1 MTIADT
7 PVDADPHAETIVA
20 IATPPGVGAVGIV
33 RLSGPRAFA
42 IGRALFRPVSRGAG
56 ASASA
61 KANRHASGAGN
72 VADGSDDGSDD
83 VTPPSHLLT
92 YGRIVDPASGEL
104 VDEALVAFMRAPH
117 TYTREDVVEI
127 NAHGGPTL
135 LRRIVGLALAAG
147 ARAAQPGEFTLRAFL
162 HGRVDL
168 AQAEAVMA
176 LINAESDAAQ
186 RLALRQLQGELSA
199 RVQAARDAA
208 LGALT
213 RIEASIDF
221 PDEEVPPPDP
231 AELAALV
238 AQARG
243 EVARLLAGADRGRI
257 LREGLRVAIVGRPN
271 VGKSSLLNALLGV
284 ERAIVTPV
292 AGTTRDTVEESAQ
305 IGGVALHLVDTAGL
319 TPTTDPVERL
329 GVERSRA
336 AAREADLLIFA
347 LDGSI
352 PLTELDYQA
361 TGELR
366 DLTPDPFPQVW
377 EGAKGR
383 FVALS
388 DESPAT
394 PPSAPT
400 ARETPLPTGVGRGR
414 GLGPLIL
421 ALNKAD
427 LPAVV
432 SVAEAQA
439 LWPRAQVVA
448 TSTLTRDG
456 MAALEAAIGELA
468 LGGVAQPSDALVSA
482 ARQRNALRRADE
494 QLAAAETTLADHL
507 PLDFVSVDLRAAL
520 EALGEITGETAT
532 GDLLD
537 RIFAEFCIG
546 K

>member
-1 MTIADT
+1 MTTDT
-7 PVDADPHAETIVA
+7 RASADPHAETIVA

-42 IGRALFRPVSRGAG
+42 IGRALFRSAARAVNGAAG
-56 ASASA
+56 TD
-61 KANRHASGAGN
+61 KRNRRAETAQ
-72 VADGSDDGSDD
+72 DDAA
-83 VTPPSHLLT
+83 TPPSHLLT
-92 YGRIVDPASGEL
+92 FGRIVDPATRDI

-127 NAHGGPTL
+127 NAHGGPKL

-199 RVQAARDAA
+199 RVRAARDAA
-208 LGALT
+208 AGALT

-231 AELAALV
+231 AELAELV
-238 AQARG
+238 GQARD

-271 VGKSSLLNALLGV
+271 VGKSSLLNAMLGV
-284 ERAIVTPV
+284 ERAIVTPI
-292 AGTTRDTVEESAQ
+292 AGTTRDTVEEAAQ

-319 TPTTDPVERL
+319 TPTDDPVERL

-336 AAREADLLIFA
+336 AAREADLLIFT
-347 LDGSI
+347 LDGST
-352 PLTELDYQA
+352 PLTDLDDQA
-361 TGELR
+361 GDALR
-366 DLTPDPFPQVW
+366 DLTP
-377 EGAKGR
+377 
-383 FVALS
+383 
-388 DESPAT
+388 
-394 PPSAPT
+394 SAP
-400 ARETPLPTGVGRGR
+400 
-414 GLGPLIL
+414 III

-432 SVAEAQA
+432 APAEAQA
-439 LWPRAQVVA
+439 LWPDARIVA
-448 TSTLTRDG
+448 TSTLSRAG

-468 LGGVAQPSDALVSA
+468 LGDTVRAPDALVSL
-482 ARQRNALRRADE
+482 ARQRDALRRADE
-494 QLAAAETTLADHL
+494 QLAAAETTLADRL

-520 EALGEITGETAT
+520 EALGEITGEAAT

>member
-1 MTIADT
+1 MIGEIRGS
-7 PVDADPHAETIVA
+7 PDPHAETIVA
-20 IATPPGVGAVGIV
+20 IATPPGMGAVGIV

-42 IGRALFRPVSRGAG
+42 IGRTVFHPASRTAG
-56 ASASA
+56 AATNQTSRRGSAERDDIGDS
-61 KANRHASGAGN
+61 NAG
-72 VADGSDDGSDD
+72 
-83 VTPPSHLLT
+83 TPPSHLLT
-92 YGRIVDPASGEL
+92 YGRIVDPDSGEL

-127 NAHGGPTL
+127 NAHGGPKL

-199 RVQAARDAA
+199 RVWAARDAA
-208 LGALT
+208 AGALT

-284 ERAIVTPV
+284 ERAIVTPI
-292 AGTTRDTVEESAQ
+292 AGTTRDTVEEAAQ

-319 TPTTDPVERL
+319 TPTDDPVERL

-347 LDGSI
+347 LDGST
-352 PLTELDYQA
+352 PLTKLDHQA
-361 TGELR
+361 AEALR
-366 DLTPDPFPQVW
+366 NLT
-377 EGAKGR
+377 
-383 FVALS
+383 LS
-388 DESPAT
+388 
-394 PPSAPT
+394 
-400 ARETPLPTGVGRGR
+400 
-414 GLGPLIL
+414 GPVIL

-432 SVAEAQA
+432 GVAEAQA
-439 LWPRAQVVA
+439 LWPSAQVVA
-448 TSTLTRDG
+448 TSTLTREG
-456 MAALEAAIGELA
+456 MAPLEAAIGELA
-468 LGGVAQPSDALVSA
+468 QGGAALASDALVSA
-482 ARQRNALRRADE
+482 ARQRDALRRADA
-494 QLAAAETTLADHL
+494 QLAAAETTLADRL